1 VSLNGKK
8 YTVLARVAMDQ
19 FILDLGSDSAEVGDE
34 VVIIGDSTKGEPT
47 AEDLAKAAGTINY
60 EIVTKMGGRAK
71 RVFS

>member
-1 VSLNGKK
+1 
-8 YTVLARVAMDQ
+8 MDQ

-34 VVIIGDSTKGEPT
+34 VVIIGDSTEGEPS